1 LHKKH
6 RVSWG
11 FLPQL
16 NWELAS
22 IANTIAF
29 RSGAWL
35 SQKAKSRAYP
45 ARLLRYWFMY
55 HFLRIESE
63 HAGKALSVCEV
74 GIDKGQMR
82 GFVSAASE
90 LDPSTAPA
98 ITSWTGVDMHLQ
110 HEYLEKLEYTKL
122 LEERLENAD
131 NFLNPAPDV
140 VILLHILEHLL
151 EPEEAVITLSKHMKP
166 GSIIIGG
173 LPSLPRI
180 FEASREKKIR
190 PKPNDNGH
198 VSAFSP
204 KRMTL
209 LAQQAGLELEFL
221 SGAFFIRASGSWLED
236 QTWWIR
242 FGLLF
247 SRLFPSWPGETY
259 WVLRKK

>member
-1 LHKKH
+1 MNKK
-6 RVSWG
+6 RTSWG

-16 NWELAS
+16 KWELTS
-22 IANTIAF
+22 IANTTTF
-29 RSGAWL
+29 RDGTWL
-35 SQKAKSRAYP
+35 SKKAKSRAYP

-63 HAGKALSVCEV
+63 NKQKPLTICEI

-82 GFVSAASE
+82 GFVSTASE
-90 LDPSTAPA
+90 LDPSTAPD
-98 ITSWTGVDMHLQ
+98 ITSWVGVDMHLQ
-110 HEYLEKLEYTKL
+110 YEYLEKLAYTEL
-122 LEERLENAD
+122 LEERLENA
-131 NFLNPAPDV
+131 NTFLNPAPDV
-140 VILLHILEHLL
+140 IILLHILEHLL
-151 EPEEAVITLSKHMKP
+151 EPEEAVTSLAKHMKS

-173 LPSLPRI
+173 LPSLPRC
-180 FEASREKKIR
+180 FESAREKKIR
-190 PKPNDNGH
+190 PNPNDNGH

-204 KRMTL
+204 KRIKL

-221 SGAFFIRASGSWLED
+221 TGAFFVRASGSWLDD